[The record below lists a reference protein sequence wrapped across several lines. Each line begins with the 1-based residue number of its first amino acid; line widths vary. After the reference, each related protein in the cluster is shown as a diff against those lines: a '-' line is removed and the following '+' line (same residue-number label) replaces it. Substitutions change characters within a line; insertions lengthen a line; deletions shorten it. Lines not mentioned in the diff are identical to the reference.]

1 MHLVIVRIMKQSL
14 RNKSEMIQ
22 ASVLASFMSNGWD
35 RYEPKYLMLIHGAHW
50 YGTLVVAE
58 LSGGGQEFDGATD
71 GIEKYTLAS
80 MSTCVYTCV
89 YALGRVKGWGGGG
102 EEEISVGFLSRF
114 GV

>member
-1 MHLVIVRIMKQSL
+1 
-14 RNKSEMIQ
+14 
-22 ASVLASFMSNGWD
+22 
-35 RYEPKYLMLIHGAHW
+35 MLIHGAHW

-58 LSGGGQEFDGATD
+58 LSGGGQEFDGATG

-89 YALGRVKGWGGGG
+89 YALG
-102 EEEISVGFLSRF
+102 EEEISVGFLSRS